1 MYVITIVLG
10 TQKLEKGL
18 MLIMLLRV
26 NIIQKTVTDTIKE
39 KQRGAKRIIAKMLG
53 LEKGLMLMT
62 VIVITIVLG
71 TQKLEK
77 RLMLIM
83 LLSVN
88 IIQKT
93 VIVLTQK
100 LEKRLILIMLLRV
113 KIIIIVFVEKI
124 RQIY

>member
-1 MYVITIVLG
+1 MGGPHSARFYEMYVITIVLG

-62 VIVITIVLG
+62 VIVIIVLG
-71 TQKLEK
+71 TQKLLK
-77 RLMLIM
+77 GLMLIM
-83 LLSVN
+83 LLRVN
-88 IIQKT
+88 IIT
-93 VIVLTQK
+93 
-100 LEKRLILIMLLRV
+100 
-113 KIIIIVFVEKI
+113 IVFVEKEVM
-124 RQIY
+124 

>member
-1 MYVITIVLG
+1 MG
-10 TQKLEKGL
+10 DKK
-18 MLIMLLRV
+18 
-26 NIIQKTVTDTIKE
+26 KTDTIKE
-39 KQRGAKRIIAKMLG
+39 NHIGAERIIAKMLG
-53 LEKGLMLMT
+53 L
-62 VIVITIVLG
+62 G
-71 TQKLEK
+71 TQIFVK

-100 LEKRLILIMLLRV
+100 LEKGLILIIQKTVIVLTQKLEKGLILIMLLKV

-124 RQIY
+124 RQID